1 MGQARSE
8 FSYPDCRVFMDNAI
22 EAEKGWKVIFELKG
36 QATNFR
42 MRCYTARG
50 REERRNAKI
59 YDQGDPMF
67 NSSVWSGLTFAV
79 EKVEGKVLCE
89 RCGEDAGKEHW
100 QLLAIQ
106 GDNSLD
112 AKCLS
117 HGAI

>member
-1 MGQARSE
+1 MGQATSD

-22 EAEKGWKVIFELKG
+22 EAEKGWKAVFAMKG

-59 YDQGDPMF
+59 YDQSDPMF
-67 NSSVWSGLTFAV
+67 NSSVWSGLTFVV
-79 EKVEGKVLCE
+79 ERVDGKVLCE
-89 RCGEDAGKEHW
+89 RCGGETEEERWA
-100 QLLAIQ
+100 LLAIQ

-112 AKCLS
+112 TKCVS
-117 HGAI
+117 HGPL